1 MSPDYVLSVVDVT
14 KTFGSFT
21 ALQGM
26 SFHVKKGE
34 ILGLV
39 GPNGSGKTTCMNV
52 ISGSYRAD
60 RGSLHFMGKNI
71 QRTPA
76 SKLSHMGMNRT
87 FQIPRPFKG
96 LTVRE
101 NLQIAATFVRREA
114 MGLEE
119 IASFIGLE
127 DSLDKE
133 SGMLNSTQQKLLDLG
148 RALATGPT
156 LLLVDELGAGMN
168 PHELDI
174 TIERLQ
180 RLAKQGISMI
190 VVEHLMSFVR
200 QLTERVI
207 VMNAGKEIFEGT
219 LDDAVRNEEVV
230 RVYLGGGTP

>member
-1 MSPDYVLSVVDVT
+1 MADVT

-60 RGSLHFMGKNI
+60 RGSIHFMGKDI
-71 QRTPA
+71 HRTSA
-76 SKLSHMGMNRT
+76 SRLAHMGMNRT

-101 NLQIAATFVRREA
+101 NLQIAATFVRRDA

-119 IASFIGLE
+119 IAAFIGLE
-127 DSLDKE
+127 DHLNKE
-133 SGMLNSTQQKLLDLG
+133 SGTLNSTQQKLLDLG
-148 RALATGPT
+148 RALATGPA

-168 PHELDI
+168 PHELDV
-174 TIERLQ
+174 TIERLK
-180 RLAKQGISMI
+180 RLASRGISMI

-200 QLTERVI
+200 QLTDRVI

-219 LDDAVRNEEVV
+219 LDEAVKNEEVV